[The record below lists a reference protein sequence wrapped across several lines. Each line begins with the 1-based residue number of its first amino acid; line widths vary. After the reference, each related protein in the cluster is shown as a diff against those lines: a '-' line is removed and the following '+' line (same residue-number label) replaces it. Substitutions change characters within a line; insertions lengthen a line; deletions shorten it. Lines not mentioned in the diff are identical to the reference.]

1 MATIMNA
8 RGEMVDLTTG
18 DVVGRSETAPV
29 SQEPRSAAAPDLPV
43 PEGDKLTGLVNNLSW
58 GFNSALFALPDAATR
73 MIGKGLG
80 LDEKQVFQLG
90 KFFNRGEVNPA
101 NTEQRYSRA
110 IGEGLGGTLP
120 FTGLLAYAAKA
131 APMVKVA
138 EPAAG
143 TLKQVANEAL
153 RFVQDNPRLAAA
165 TDLVFGAGYETMR
178 QAVEENVDPNNPNKG
193 LYKELMPAA
202 AFIGMPMAVANLP
215 SVRMAGWAKNK
226 LQGASANMGEI
237 EKETLQNLPGVW
249 QLPLVKIVPTM
260 LMKNAENKL
269 AKVFGP
275 ISESPEAQEAL
286 KRLETALMDPD
297 IANAGFL
304 FDAAEKTMY
313 TPLLQR
319 KAELLQQLGPKELE
333 VTKTRINENQR
344 KLQGLFDSFSPEA
357 RKPIEDAF
365 LAAQTERQNFF
376 TSLLKQQK
384 GMTDAEIMSVSERL
398 GPQNIDL
405 LNDELRGVLMSRME
419 MDASGREKILSRMG
433 LRQGTSPEGL
443 PMPTREDGKSLFQSA
458 DMEDAA
464 TALIQKYRVERPSM
478 RADVPEPIRLLENF
492 VKTQQMAREKL
503 ESKMLTQLTDNAI
516 SEQLASA
523 GKDLPADFQK
533 AIRDSVV
540 KMVRGEKVKG
550 KGRGVSVGE
559 LAGTPDGN
567 GNLSIPTGI
576 PGRKITI
583 NPEQLRAD
591 AARIAEADT
600 GIDINLPE
608 ALDYLQAAIRFRN
621 DSLARYNASMHRGT
635 TRITDAQRHLDT
647 GSAVFNDVE
656 KLILG
661 HVPKIAREY
670 EGMKMVLDD
679 YRAGFE
685 QNLPLLMAQKKGR
698 GDEFLLPNEAL
709 LQKAFSNADN
719 LRQLNVSLMGSPDA
733 NGLLERGAVD
743 WLRSKGVVTSE
754 GLVDPKKVRSVLDKN
769 RNIVEALPA
778 DVQAKLKNEVA
789 LADDYAT
796 RMGEL
801 DTRRVNAKN
810 NELDTLLAKA
820 TRPGADPKQTL
831 VKALQDPATMNTL
844 VTHLAN
850 DPENLAALRRS
861 VYDIATEGA
870 QGGGA
875 LKTFIDQNEKS
886 LRVLFKDTAHFD
898 NLKTLA
904 DLQRRVNAF
913 ADVTGQIP
921 AFESLDAALKRVF
934 GSGIQ
939 FLTTT
944 VREAAVGRINPS
956 TGALALLVRLTGG
969 LENQLYQRIFTR
981 ALEDPEFAKRITHVG
996 TPEEAKKVA
1005 ASLQNI
1011 GIPVS
1016 KFVPNIARATAL
1028 EAGREA
1034 RAGQELPTAAAGKPV
1049 MPETSARD
1057 MLKRAMPPA
1066 PPTRGSQFNPR
1077 LPTTPPAAPQ
1087 NTNLMYPALFPNDPI
1102 SGMLQQRAAAQQR
1115 PPGAPPQ

>member
-286 KRLETALMDPD
+286 KRLEIALMDPD

-405 LNDELRGVLMSRME
+405 LNDELR
-419 MDASGREKILSRMG
+419 
-433 LRQGTSPEGL
+433 
-443 PMPTREDGKSLFQSA
+443 
-458 DMEDAA
+458 
-464 TALIQKYRVERPSM
+464 
-478 RADVPEPIRLLENF
+478 
-492 VKTQQMAREKL
+492 
-503 ESKMLTQLTDNAI
+503 
-516 SEQLASA
+516 
-523 GKDLPADFQK
+523 
-533 AIRDSVV
+533 
-540 KMVRGEKVKG
+540 
-550 KGRGVSVGE
+550 
-559 LAGTPDGN
+559 
-567 GNLSIPTGI
+567 
-576 PGRKITI
+576 
-583 NPEQLRAD
+583 
-591 AARIAEADT
+591 
-600 GIDINLPE
+600 
-608 ALDYLQAAIRFRN
+608 
-621 DSLARYNASMHRGT
+621 
-635 TRITDAQRHLDT
+635 
-647 GSAVFNDVE
+647 VF
-656 KLILG
+656 
-661 HVPKIAREY
+661 
-670 EGMKMVLDD
+670 
-679 YRAGFE
+679 
-685 QNLPLLMAQKKGR
+685 
-698 GDEFLLPNEAL
+698 
-709 LQKAFSNADN
+709 
-719 LRQLNVSLMGSPDA
+719 
-733 NGLLERGAVD
+733 
-743 WLRSKGVVTSE
+743 
-754 GLVDPKKVRSVLDKN
+754 
-769 RNIVEALPA
+769 
-778 DVQAKLKNEVA
+778 
-789 LADDYAT
+789 
-796 RMGEL
+796 
-801 DTRRVNAKN
+801 
-810 NELDTLLAKA
+810 
-820 TRPGADPKQTL
+820 
-831 VKALQDPATMNTL
+831 
-844 VTHLAN
+844 
-850 DPENLAALRRS
+850 
-861 VYDIATEGA
+861 
-870 QGGGA
+870 
-875 LKTFIDQNEKS
+875 
-886 LRVLFKDTAHFD
+886 
-898 NLKTLA
+898 
-904 DLQRRVNAF
+904 
-913 ADVTGQIP
+913 
-921 AFESLDAALKRVF
+921 
-934 GSGIQ
+934 
-939 FLTTT
+939 
-944 VREAAVGRINPS
+944 
-956 TGALALLVRLTGG
+956 
-969 LENQLYQRIFTR
+969 
-981 ALEDPEFAKRITHVG
+981 
-996 TPEEAKKVA
+996 
-1005 ASLQNI
+1005 
-1011 GIPVS
+1011 
-1016 KFVPNIARATAL
+1016 
-1028 EAGREA
+1028 
-1034 RAGQELPTAAAGKPV
+1034 
-1049 MPETSARD
+1049 
-1057 MLKRAMPPA
+1057 
-1066 PPTRGSQFNPR
+1066 
-1077 LPTTPPAAPQ
+1077 
-1087 NTNLMYPALFPNDPI
+1087 
-1102 SGMLQQRAAAQQR
+1102 
-1115 PPGAPPQ
+1115 